1 LDDASEARRALVDEL
16 RREGIRD
23 ERVLDAIGRV
33 PREAFVPPP
42 LTSKAYL
49 NAALP
54 IGRGQT
60 ISQPFVVAIMSE
72 SLGLRG
78 DEHVLEVG
86 TGSGYQAAVLGELAG
101 SVVSVERVSELL
113 EAARRVLD
121 QLGYRN
127 IELHLANG
135 TLGWV
140 PRAPYDRIL
149 VTAGGPTVPRSLLDQ
164 LAPGGRLVMPVGA
177 PREQRLVLV
186 ERDGDSFRETALGP
200 VRFVPLLGA
209 EGWPESE
216 AMPDAPTD
224 EPPTPGAD
232 GVV

>member
-1 LDDASEARRALVDEL
+1 MQADEARRALVGVL

-23 ERVLDAIGRV
+23 ERVLAAVGRV
-33 PREAFVPPP
+33 PREAFVAPEIAD
-42 LTSKAYL
+42 KAYL
-49 NAALP
+49 NVALP

-72 SLGLRG
+72 SLGLDG

-86 TGSGYQAAVLGELAG
+86 TGSGYQAAVLCELAR
-101 SVVSVERVSELL
+101 SVVSVERVPELL
-113 EAARRVLD
+113 ENAGRVLD
-121 QLGYRN
+121 GLGYRN
-127 IELHLANG
+127 IELHVANG

-149 VTAGGPTVPRSLLDQ
+149 VTAGGPSVPRSLLDQ
-164 LAPGGRLVMPVGA
+164 LAPGGKLVMPVGA

-186 ERDGDSFRETALGP
+186 ERVRDSFSETTLGP

-216 AMPDAPTD
+216 GMPAVASD
-224 EPPTPGAD
+224 ETEPLDGD